1 MKSEASWS
9 ELRFEKRRAE
19 VIVSLAN
26 GEVVQ
31 GCIFTAA
38 GVTGHEGPE
47 RVGDLLNSDPSGFL
61 PLEVQDGPGTRTVLI
76 NRAHVVTVAIADRE
90 AALDAGYDVAT
101 RRFVSMKLSA
111 AQRVTGSI
119 RVYRPEG
126 HARLS
131 DWTRQP
137 EVFRYLETADRTLL
151 VNTNHIIEVSEVS
164 ES

>member
-1 MKSEASWS
+1 MRSDASQS

-31 GCIFTAA
+31 GCIFTAG

-47 RVGDLLNSDPSGFL
+47 RVGDLLNSDPRGFL
-61 PLEVQDGPGTRTVLI
+61 PLEVQDGRVTRTILI

-90 AALDAGYDVAT
+90 AALDAGYHVAT
-101 RRFVSMKLSA
+101 RRFVSMKLSG
-111 AQRVTGSI
+111 AQHVTGSI

-151 VNTNHIIEVSEVS
+151 VNMNHIIEVSEVS

>member
-1 MKSEASWS
+1 MRSEAAQS

-26 GEVVQ
+26 GDVVQ
-31 GCIFTAA
+31 GCIFTAG
-38 GVTGHEGPE
+38 GVTGHAGPE
-47 RVGDLLNSDPSGFL
+47 RVGDLLNSEPRAFL
-61 PLEVQDGPGTRTVLI
+61 PLEVHDSTGTRTVLI
-76 NRAHVVTVAIADRE
+76 NRAHVVTVAIADSE

-101 RRFVSMKLSA
+101 RRFVSMKLSGA
-111 AQRVTGSI
+111 HHVTGSI

-131 DWTRQP
+131 DWTHQP
-137 EVFRYLETADRTLL
+137 EVFRYLETGDRTLL
-151 VNTNHIIEVSEVS
+151 VNTNHIVEVSEVA

>member
-1 MKSEASWS
+1 MRSEAAWS

-19 VIVSLAN
+19 VSVSLSN
-26 GEVVQ
+26 GDVVQ

-47 RVGDLLNSDPSGFL
+47 RVGDLLNSDPFGFL
-61 PLEVQDGPGTRTVLI
+61 PLEVRDASGARTVLI
-76 NRAHVVTVAIADRE
+76 NCTHVVTLAIPDHE

-101 RRFVSMKLSA
+101 RRFVSMKLSTA
-111 AQRVTGSI
+111 LRVSGTI

-126 HARLS
+126 HERLS

-137 EVFRYLETADRTLL
+137 EVFRYLEASDRTLL
-151 VNTNHIIEVSEVS
+151 VNMNHIVEVSEVL

>member
-1 MKSEASWS
+1 MRSEASQS

-26 GEVVQ
+26 GDVAQ
-31 GCIFTAA
+31 GCIFTAG
-38 GVTGHEGPE
+38 GVTGHDGPE
-47 RVGDLLNSDPSGFL
+47 RVGDLLNADPRGFL
-61 PLEVQDGPGTRTVLI
+61 PLEVHDGTGTRTVLI
-76 NRAHVVTVAIADRE
+76 NCAHVVTVAIADRE